1 VAEARPYETLLA
13 KGEDRRNRIL
23 EVAQRVLI
31 RNGWR
36 NTSLGQIAREA
47 GVSTPGLLHHFAS
60 KEQLLYAVVDARDAA
75 DDARADRS
83 GDIIEQ
89 IERASE
95 RFVEMPHSVGLFNV
109 LLVENLE
116 PDDPLHD
123 RIINR
128 YWVSV
133 ETVAEGIRR
142 GQRSGKY
149 RRDMDA
155 TRKAVEVIAFVN
167 GMETSWLLDPSIP
180 VAEVFKEYAQS
191 LARQLELPPEPD

>member
-1 VAEARPYETLLA
+1 LSEPRPYETLLA

-23 EVAQRVLI
+23 EVAQRILI

-36 NTSLGQIAREA
+36 NTSLNQIAREA

-60 KEQLLYAVVDARDAA
+60 KEQLLIAVLDARDAD

-89 IERASE
+89 IEGAAT
-95 RFVEMPHSVGLFNV
+95 RFIEAPHSVGLFNV
-109 LLVENLE
+109 LLVENLD
-116 PDDPLHD
+116 PDDAVHD
-123 RIINR
+123 RLINR
-128 YWVSV
+128 HWVSV

-142 GQRSGKY
+142 GQRAGTF
-149 RRDMDA
+149 RTDIDPML
-155 TRKAVEVIAFVN
+155 KAVEVIAFVN

-180 VAEVFKEYAQS
+180 VSAVFRDYAQS
-191 LARQLELPPEPD
+191 LARQLAPPPPST